1 MNKIFKTLH
10 DTYNFDE
17 KMSNNCI
24 GNFKICEFSDGE
36 ILVREVVKEGIG
48 SELYKQL
55 LEKQLIS
62 ENIDFE
68 DELNFNQLANKQE
81 IEM

>member
-1 MNKIFKTLH
+1 
-10 DTYNFDE
+10 
-17 KMSNNCI
+17 MSNNCI

>member
-17 KMSNNCI
+17 NISNNCI

-36 ILVREVVKEGIG
+36 ILVREVVKEGVG
-48 SELYKQL
+48 SDVYKQL
-55 LEKQLIS
+55 LEKELIS
-62 ENIDFE
+62 ENIDFV
-68 DELNFNQLANKQE
+68 DELNFN
-81 IEM
+81 

>member
-10 DTYNFDE
+10 DAYNFDE
-17 KMSNNCI
+17 KISNNCI

-48 SELYKQL
+48 SDLYKQL

-68 DELNFNQLANKQE
+68 DELNFN
-81 IEM
+81 

>member
-10 DTYNFDE
+10 DAYNFDE
-17 KMSNNCI
+17 KISNNCI

-48 SELYKQL
+48 SDMYKQL

-68 DELNFNQLANKQE
+68 DELNFN
-81 IEM
+81 

>member
-10 DTYNFDE
+10 DAYNFDE
-17 KMSNNCI
+17 KISNNCI
-24 GNFKICEFSDGE
+24 GFFKICEFSDGE

-48 SELYKQL
+48 SDMYKQL

-68 DELNFNQLANKQE
+68 DELNFN
-81 IEM
+81 

>member
-1 MNKIFKTLH
+1 
-10 DTYNFDE
+10 
-17 KMSNNCI
+17 
-24 GNFKICEFSDGE
+24 
-36 ILVREVVKEGIG
+36 
-48 SELYKQL
+48 LYKQL